1 MREKAAQPRARRRR
15 NSRTRDRVLGFAA
28 GLAPRWQSRIARPK
42 LPVPTRDIRVVE
54 CSSWPSVGRAKVGAR
69 SRSSRCRNTRTRRR
83 CDAVEKQLASYPP
96 LVFAGEARNLKKR
109 ARPGRAGRGFPA
121 AGRRLRRELHR
132 SERQQHQRQ
141 QHPRLPARVP
151 ADGGGA
157 DLCRRGAGGEGR
169 PHRRPVRQAALVAD
183 REEERPG
190 AAELSRRHHQRHRS
204 SPPRRA
210 RPIRRG

>member
-1 MREKAAQPRARRRR
+1 MEQRVRAITGGARHPPWRWSGGRKSWLAAPAVVYKPMVWKTSGPQRGLGEWSGVVAERWTRE
-15 NSRTRDRVLGFAA
+15 
-28 GLAPRWQSRIARPK
+28 
-42 LPVPTRDIRVVE
+42 
-54 CSSWPSVGRAKVGAR
+54 SWRR
-69 SRSSRCRNTRTRRR
+69 SRSPGARVSGQGGAASRREAARELSAAGVCRRG
-83 CDAVEKQLASYPP
+83 AQPQGA
-96 LVFAGEARNLKKR
+96 
-109 ARPGRAGRGFPA
+109 ARPRRDGRGFPA

-157 DLCRRGAGGEGR
+157 DLCRRRAGGEGR

-190 AAELSRRHHQRHRS
+190 AAELSRRHHQRRRS
-204 SPPRRA
+204 SPPPRA
-210 RPIRRG
+210 CPIRRG